1 MQRHRVIKRRW
12 LLVVGFTLLASLV
25 FVMPVGASKVIA
37 KDNVVIDANE
47 VIDDDVVFTGSS
59 LVVNGV
65 IKGDLVAMGQEIT
78 VNGTVEGDLL
88 AMGMTIIVN
97 GEVTD
102 DARAAGY
109 LVRFGSGATV
119 GDDAMAAGF
128 SVEAASGSSIGSDM
142 LVAGFQAL
150 LAGDIGGDLKGGA
163 NGMQIDGTVAGDA
176 ELEVGEPGASAG
188 FSRFS
193 MFNPQMPPVASVPAG
208 LTVSSGASIEGD
220 LSYTSVSPGN
230 IASGTVQGSTNFE
243 RQVLPEVEEPEFEFK
258 PRQPGAAVQHFA
270 GQIVLKLVRRFIT
283 LALVGLL
290 IIWLMPK
297 LLNDTVA
304 MFKARPW
311 NSLGIGA
318 LGYAVSLVALVF
330 LPWPLI
336 LLGTVLGIIS
346 LGGLTPA
353 VLGFGVV
360 GWASLLVG
368 FATAASWLAKIV
380 LGVWAGQII
389 WKAIQP
395 EGKSLVPPLLIGVA
409 IASALRVIPV
419 LGVLIG
425 VAIALFGLGALI
437 MMVRERLRPAEKPAA
452 EAV

>member
-1 MQRHRVIKRRW
+1 MQRHRFIKRRW
-12 LLVVGFTLLASLV
+12 LPVIVLTLLVSLV
-25 FVMPVGASKVIA
+25 FVMPVGASKVIT
-37 KDNVVIDANE
+37 KENVVIDADE

-65 IKGDLVAMGQEIT
+65 IKGDLVAIGQEIT

-128 SVEAASGSSIGSDM
+128 SVEAESGSSVGSDM

-150 LAGDIGGDLKGGA
+150 LAGEIGGDLKGGA
-163 NGMQIDGTVAGDA
+163 NGIRIDGTVGGDA
-176 ELEVGEPGASAG
+176 ELEVGEPGPSTG
-188 FSRFS
+188 FSNFA

-208 LTVSSGASIEGD
+208 LTIGSGASIEGD
-220 LSYTSVSPGN
+220 LSYTSVAAGN
-230 IASGTVQGSTNFE
+230 IASGTVQGSTDFE
-243 RQVLPEVEEPEFEFK
+243 RQVLPEAEEPEFEFK

-283 LALVGLL
+283 LTLIGLL

-304 MFKARPW
+304 VFKARPW

-318 LGYAVSLVALVF
+318 LGYAVSWVALFF
-330 LPWPLI
+330 LIWVLI

-346 LGGLTPA
+346 LGGLTPG
-353 VLGFGVV
+353 VLGFGAV
-360 GWASLLVG
+360 GWAGLLVG
-368 FATAASWLAKIV
+368 FVTATSWLAKIV
-380 LGVWAGQII
+380 LGVWVGQII

-409 IASALRVIPV
+409 IATALRVIPV
-419 LGVLIG
+419 LGSLFGFAVG
-425 VAIALFGLGALI
+425 LFGLGALI